1 MNSYKGKIPMLIYHG
16 DKDQV
21 LYYQLVKPGYDKHLK
36 DLPNFNFT
44 LIHGMGHS
52 VVEDE
57 LTQSTAWVLK
67 NLKDNEIVPWFMKQ
81 LNLFVCF
88 QVKLS
93 SELNLKG
100 IYMSYS
106 QLENM
111 QLTDLSQIKA
121 ISSQMKWKSILCRKF
136 D

>member
-1 MNSYKGKIPMLIYHG
+1 
-16 DKDQV
+16 
-21 LYYQLVKPGYDKHLK
+21 
-36 DLPNFNFT
+36 
-44 LIHGMGHS
+44 
-52 VVEDE
+52 
-57 LTQSTAWVLK
+57 
-67 NLKDNEIVPWFMKQ
+67 MKQ

-121 ISSQMKWKSILCRKF
+121 ISSQMK
-136 D
+136 